1 MSQPPN
7 PYYGPPR
14 PPQYGP
20 PPNDDKERAKT
31 GLFRAGQVAV
41 WVWVVLT
48 ILIILVPIACCGF
61 CGLGG
66 LVGAA
71 SDPSTTP

>member
-1 MSQPPN
+1 MSQPPS
-7 PYYGPPR
+7 PYYGR
-14 PPQYGP
+14 PHPEYG

-41 WVWVVLT
+41 WMWIVLT

-66 LVGAA
+66 LINGAA
-71 SDPSTTP
+71 DPSTTP

>member
-14 PPQYGP
+14 PPQYP
-20 PPNDDKERAKT
+20 HDDTQRAKT

-41 WVWVVLT
+41 WVWVVFG
-48 ILIILVPIACCGF
+48 ILGVLLLLVPIACCGF

-66 LVGAA
+66 LIGGAA
-71 SDPSTTP
+71 NPSATP